1 MSEDIC
7 PYMPTRICENL
18 FRLPPEPPPQPETVP
33 EPATIET
40 AAEVTVRPQA
50 TTQATVLDE
59 REKARRI
66 QQFLARQGYQLTV
79 DGHFGAQSRRA
90 ADDYLR
96 HGSDIT
102 LDATATIEDYY
113 RAVFGLPPL
122 ETTTAEEEN

>member
-1 MSEDIC
+1 M
-7 PYMPTRICENL
+7 
-18 FRLPPEPPPQPETVP
+18 
-33 EPATIET
+33 
-40 AAEVTVRPQA
+40 RPQAA
-50 TTQATVLDE
+50 TTQAAVLDE

-90 ADDYLR
+90 ADDY
-96 HGSDIT
+96 GSDIT

-122 ETTTAEEEN
+122 ETEAAGD

>member
-1 MSEDIC
+1 M
-7 PYMPTRICENL
+7 
-18 FRLPPEPPPQPETVP
+18 
-33 EPATIET
+33 
-40 AAEVTVRPQA
+40 TVRPQA
-50 TTQATVLDE
+50 ATAQATILDE

-122 ETTTAEEEN
+122 EMEAGGD